1 MEKGKVSYVV
11 KDIDKDTWKK
21 FRGMSLLN
29 GFNSAGEC
37 VVSLIEKFVDNN
49 DK

>member
-1 MEKGKVSYVV
+1 MDKHKVSYVV
-11 KDIDKDTWKK
+11 KDIDKETWKR
-21 FRGMSLLN
+21 FRGMSLLG

-37 VVSLIEKFVDNN
+37 ILSLIEKFVNKN